1 MIIPD
6 IRKQM
11 SSFDSR
17 GKVFKDG
24 RGQSRNTREGK
35 KAWSEAI
42 NALNR
47 QASVNTLEWNDGLAL
62 GAHLHCD
69 DIGVTEVKDHK
80 GSNGKY
86 HRWRASQ
93 YGSVG
98 GMSGENIGFG

>member
-6 IRKQM
+6 IRKQL
-11 SSFDSR
+11 SSFDR
-17 GKVFKDG
+17 AGKVFKDG
-24 RGQSRNTREGK
+24 DLKRNSQEGK

-69 DIGVTEVKDHK
+69 DIGVTGVYDHK
-80 GSNGKY
+80 GSNGKR

-98 GMSGENIGFG
+98 GKSGENIGFG